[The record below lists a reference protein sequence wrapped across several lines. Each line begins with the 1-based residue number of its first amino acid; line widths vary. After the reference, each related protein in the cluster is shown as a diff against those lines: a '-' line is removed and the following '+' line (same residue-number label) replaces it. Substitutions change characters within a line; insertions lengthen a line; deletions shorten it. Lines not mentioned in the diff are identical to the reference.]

1 MAVSVATEHTARGW
15 WLQEAEPTTGLPP
28 LEGELSADLVV
39 VGGGYT
45 GMWTAWFVS
54 ELEPEARVVLLEAK
68 RCGAGPSGRNG
79 GFVNAMWFSLPA
91 VRERFGDSAA
101 LRLMRAAEGAV
112 QELGHWCEEQRVDA
126 WYRAGGYLQVST
138 APAQD
143 GSWREVADACAEVG
157 ATGP

>member
-54 ELEPEARVVLLEAK
+54 ELEPEAHYFNTATACVVDH
-68 RCGAGPSGRNG
+68 NG
-79 GFVNAMWFSLPA
+79 GFS
-91 VRERFGDSAA
+91 GAA
-101 LRLMRAAEGAV
+101 KPEGTQLRR
-112 QELGHWCEEQRVDA
+112 RSSITPDP
-126 WYRAGGYLQVST
+126 GG
-138 APAQD
+138 
-143 GSWREVADACAEVG
+143 
-157 ATGP
+157 